1 MGGGRRREGRGGRT
15 SSISVELQKTVSG
28 SERYAMRWPFDLWIA
43 TLGRLSWLPPSP
55 SPWKKRQTKIRRRRR
70 DNGKDVS
77 DFAGTGRRWSGS
89 LRASALAAVL
99 GPQASTQEENQMRGG
114 CPAQIPMRWSN
125 HGGRLGAEDDGPTAS
140 RRAQLVPKRSPPGVA
155 WPSGPE
161 RHLSP
166 LSGEM
171 AVSLRASAGWS
182 PLSTRTRASA
192 SGPGPPAGPPA
203 GSDRNWTSSSSGRLA
218 GASSPSARGRPP
230 AAPPPPAATGRR
242 PPRVLPQHLTVRS
255 RRRRMLWRHL
265 RAEAELG
272 LEPAVER
279 VEPARRS
286 RPRVA
291 LGERA
296 VQRRRLP
303 VLGALGP
310 RHAEALAWMEE

>member
-1 MGGGRRREGRGGRT
+1 MRNGRSGDLLSNETVVACRMLHCSRPLPVIAARRPKKLRWEEEGGGRGGEGGRT

-70 DNGKDVS
+70 DNGKDV
-77 DFAGTGRRWSGS
+77 TGI
-89 LRASALAAVL
+89 
-99 GPQASTQEENQMRGG
+99 Q
-114 CPAQIPMRWSN
+114 WSN

>member
-1 MGGGRRREGRGGRT
+1 
-15 SSISVELQKTVSG
+15 
-28 SERYAMRWPFDLWIA
+28 MRWPFDLWIA

-55 SPWKKRQTKIRRRRR
+55 SPWKKRQTKIRRRR
-70 DNGKDVS
+70 DNGKDVTGIQTVTRHSLGPRESSS

-99 GPQASTQEENQMRGG
+99 GPQASTREENQMRGG

-182 PLSTRTRASA
+182 PLSTRTGASA

-203 GSDRNWTSSSSGRLA
+203 GSDRNWTSSS
-218 GASSPSARGRPP
+218 
-230 AAPPPPAATGRR
+230 
-242 PPRVLPQHLTVRS
+242 
-255 RRRRMLWRHL
+255 
-265 RAEAELG
+265 
-272 LEPAVER
+272 
-279 VEPARRS
+279 
-286 RPRVA
+286 
-291 LGERA
+291 
-296 VQRRRLP
+296 
-303 VLGALGP
+303 
-310 RHAEALAWMEE
+310 